1 MKKEDN
7 ETKSKEE
14 KKVKDI
20 NKEEKKE
27 LKKEKS
33 KKIKKQKNKETKKVK
48 FSKLKVETTALVIA
62 IMIILVA
69 VTYVLNTLVKKAN
82 YNSENPIATITVEN
96 FGTITVKLYP
106 EYAPNTVANF
116 IALANNNF
124 YNSLTFHRTIPD
136 FMIQGGDKNG
146 DGSGNATLK
155 DAGISD
161 STDEYAIKGE
171 FVINGFT
178 QNSLKMKRGVI
189 AMARTD
195 SSSQGNNT
203 LTKKGYDSASSQF
216 FILTKDTSSLEG
228 SYAGFGEVID
238 GMDVVDAISNVDV
251 ETRDSN
257 STDSNLTA
265 DKPIDPPVITSI
277 SVDTKGVDYGKPET
291 LEPFNYYQYM
301 MQQYYGSSYTNY

>member
-178 QNSLKMKRGVI
+178 QNSLKMK
-189 AMARTD
+189 
-195 SSSQGNNT
+195 
-203 LTKKGYDSASSQF
+203 KGYDSASSQF